1 MASGLP
7 HSVTPG
13 LRAIALIPARLAS
26 TRLARKMLLA
36 ETGRPLVVHTA
47 QAVASS
53 GVFARVVVAVDDAE
67 VAAAVRAHGLESVP
81 TRVEHPSGTDRV
93 HEAWLAL
100 QAAGERADVL
110 VGVQGDEPD
119 LDPAD
124 LARLVAAFAD
134 PAVSLATLAARLEDP
149 AAFLL
154 PSVVK
159 VVRDARG
166 DALYFSRA
174 PIPARGHGRDGGESA
189 DDPRALDDLAPVLRH
204 VGVYAYRPA
213 ALARF
218 AAMPRGALEQRE
230 SLEQLRWL
238 EAGEKLRVV
247 DAARAPRGIDTLEDY
262 RDFVRRQQRETE
274 RGSGGQQRGQQ
285 RESAGGGE
293 GSDGARSGLTEA
305 RAG

>member
-1 MASGLP
+1 VGGSSQQPAGVHPSAA
-7 HSVTPG
+7 PG
-13 LRAIALIPARLAS
+13 AVRAVAVIPARLAS
-26 TRLARKMLLA
+26 TRLPRKMLLA
-36 ETGRPLVVHTA
+36 ETGAPLVVHTA
-47 QAVASS
+47 RNVRDS
-53 GVFARVVVAVDDAE
+53 GLFARIVVAVDADE
-67 VAAAVRAHGLESVP
+67 VATAVRTHGFEALP
-81 TRVEHPSGTDRV
+81 TRADHPSGTDRV
-93 HEAWLAL
+93 KEAWDALA
-100 QAAGERADVL
+100 ASGERADVI

-119 LDPAD
+119 LERED

-134 PAVSLATLAARLEDP
+134 PAVSMATLCVPLADP
-149 AAFLL
+149 AAFAA

-174 PIPARGHGRDGGESA
+174 AIPARGHAEESA
-189 DDPRALDDLAPVLRH
+189 GEAAALRH

-218 AAMPRGALEQRE
+218 TALPRGRLERRE

-247 DAARAPRGIDTLEDY
+247 DARRAPRGIDTLEDY
-262 RDFVRRQQRETE
+262 REFVRQKA
-274 RGSGGQQRGQQ
+274 RGADGEEGRAGLARGGM
-285 RESAGGGE
+285 S
-293 GSDGARSGLTEA
+293 EA